1 MLNIHVFQIVSN
13 RNSRELPHF
22 EWVLLRFAKERLQ
35 IVTLLR
41 SLWRATDGQAET
53 AAWRLLPA
61 SASSAQA
68 AFQPPRLVGRSLG
81 EG

>member
-1 MLNIHVFQIVSN
+1 MGSTPIRKRAVTN
-13 RNSRELPHF
+13 RHPPSLALASYGRAGENGGR
-22 EWVLLRFAKERLQ
+22 VL
-35 IVTLLR
+35 
-41 SLWRATDGQAET
+41 
-53 AAWRLLPA
+53 AAWRLPPA